1 MISAPSK
8 KRLPPFEPKP
18 ISTVS
23 GKYQIVIPKHIRER
37 LRIKPGD
44 QLCFLDINGSLRLV
58 PVRPISAMRGTLKGA
73 KIDFSKIREKKD
85 REL

>member
-1 MISAPSK
+1 MNSAPSK
-8 KRLPPFEPKP
+8 RRLPPFEPKP

-23 GKYQIVIPKHIRER
+23 GKYQIVIPKHIRQR

-44 QLCFLDINGSLRLV
+44 QLCFLDINGALRLV
-58 PVRPISAMRGTLKGA
+58 PVRPVSEMRGTLKGA
-73 KIDFSKIREKKD
+73 KVDFSKIRQKKD

>member
-1 MISAPSK
+1 MISAPTK
-8 KRLPPFEPKP
+8 KRLPPFEPRP

-23 GKYQIVIPKHIRER
+23 GKYQIVIPKHIRQR
-37 LRIKPGD
+37 MRIKPGD

-58 PVRPISAMRGTLKGA
+58 RVRPPSELRGSLKGA

-85 REL
+85 REF